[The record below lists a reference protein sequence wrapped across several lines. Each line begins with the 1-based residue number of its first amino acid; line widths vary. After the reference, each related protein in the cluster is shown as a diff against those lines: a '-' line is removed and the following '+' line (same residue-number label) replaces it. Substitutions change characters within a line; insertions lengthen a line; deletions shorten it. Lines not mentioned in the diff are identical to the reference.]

1 MQQHPVPQHISSYE
15 FKLVGDM
22 TLKQFFQLAGG
33 IGIALLFYATALPG
47 FIKWPFILFFS
58 LLGTALA
65 FLPFEE
71 RPLSTWIFAFFKA
84 AYSPTRYVW
93 AKGQTEEVFPKETG
107 PDSIGAGPQIPPI
120 TTTPQVTQ
128 TEPVPEFE
136 QKEASFVQKV
146 TEMFQASTP
155 AGQIPQTQTIPQLS
169 PQRVVLKVEEAQ
181 NRIEPSIPYIQPTR
195 PPVLQTL
202 VNPVFTPQTSP
213 PAPPQTPNTI
223 AGQVLTAEDKIIDGA
238 ILEVRDI
245 NNLPVRALK
254 SNKAGHFLT
263 VTPLP
268 DGEYVITTDKEGFDF
283 SPVKFVANGSII
295 PPILVRAK

>member
-33 IGIALLFYATALPG
+33 IGIALLFYATPLPA

-84 AYSPTRYVW
+84 VYSPTRYVW
-93 AKGQTEEVFPKETG
+93 TKDKSEEIFPKEETTQPTQSSTSPE
-107 PDSIGAGPQIPPI
+107 PDPK
-120 TTTPQVTQ
+120 
-128 TEPVPEFE
+128 PEE
-136 QKEASFVQKV
+136 VGKLEKNEASFVQKV
-146 TEMFQASTP
+146 TEMFQVAPTGS
-155 AGQIPQTQTIPQLS
+155 GQAPQTTPQ
-169 PQRVVLKVEEAQ
+169 QVILKVEEVKSK
-181 NRIEPSIPYIQPTR
+181 EEVTIPRIQPIKIETV
-195 PPVLQTL
+195 PPITH
-202 VNPVFTPQTSP
+202 VFTPQDTP
-213 PAPPQTPNTI
+213 PAPPQNHNTI
-223 AGQVLTAEDKIIDGA
+223 AGQVLSAEGKIIDGA
-238 ILEVRDI
+238 ILEIRDM

-268 DGEYVITTDKEGFDF
+268 DGEYVITTEKEGFEF
-283 SPVKFVANGSII
+283 LPVKFTAESKII